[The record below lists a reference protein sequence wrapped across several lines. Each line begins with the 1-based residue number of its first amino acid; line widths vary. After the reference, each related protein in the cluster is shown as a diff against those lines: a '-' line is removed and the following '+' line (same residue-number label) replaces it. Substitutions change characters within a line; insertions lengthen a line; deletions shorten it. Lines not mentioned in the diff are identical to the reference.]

1 MHYQWTFGKTFK
13 VYDIKRGK
21 KFKNNV
27 VTYLREEKHLVE
39 KSNYLCTGCSKAVE
53 NILRNK
59 NMSKMGSKQISIE
72 NIRNIHDIEETDIGM
87 TEERFSLN
95 QKTEELVDILNKSL
109 F

>member
-27 VTYLREEKHLVE
+27 VTYLREEKHLGE

-72 NIRNIHDIEETDIGM
+72 NIRNIQDIEETDIGM

-109 F
+109 L